1 MKNNIQITDIGNGKV
16 RIIHNNKVYTLGKCT
31 CKTKHETYENED
43 YVFEFDEC
51 AFCHKLVGNI
61 KLR

>member
-51 AFCHKLVGNI
+51 AF
-61 KLR
+61 